1 MKVCATSG
9 MSLIGTQLFS
19 QPMIERSFTCRSVRA
34 IRAVCVVLA
43 MALFLVVTTISPVIA
58 QNAIAGS
65 LDEPNVTPRK
75 IFIMLF
81 LMLGPMKIL
90 MPFVNLT
97 RNAEPVLQRRLATRA
112 VLYSLAAL
120 ALAGLLGRNILEN
133 FEISI
138 PVLAL
143 TGGLILFLVA
153 LRTVL
158 EQSTPQARLKQ
169 DPKSPGTDLALS
181 PLAFPII
188 VTPYGI
194 AAVIVFATLAQD
206 DVTAKLTVASIV
218 LIILLLDWLAML
230 FADVIL
236 RWTGTALQIFTVV
249 LGVTQIALGL
259 QIITHS
265 LSMIGVFAE
274 RGN

>member
-1 MKVCATSG
+1 MIAHSIQCKLAHARVRG
-9 MSLIGTQLFS
+9 LVLGLGTLV
-19 QPMIERSFTCRSVRA
+19 M
-34 IRAVCVVLA
+34 
-43 MALFLVVTTISPVIA
+43 MALMSPALA
-58 QNAIAGS
+58 QTEIPPS
-65 LDEPNVTPRK
+65 LSATNVSARK

-81 LMLGPMKIL
+81 LMLGPIKIL
-90 MPFVNLT
+90 VPFVNLT
-97 RNAEPVLQRRLATRA
+97 RNADPVLRRLLATRA
-112 VLYSLAAL
+112 MLFSLAAL

-133 FEISI
+133 FEISV

-158 EQSTPQARLKQ
+158 EQSLPQSRLKQ
-169 DPKSPGTDLALS
+169 EPILPGTDLALS

-206 DVTAKLTVASIV
+206 DTSAKLTIASIV
-218 LIILLLDWLAML
+218 LVILVLDWLAML
-230 FADVIL
+230 FADAIL
-236 RWTGTALQIFTVV
+236 KWTGTALQVLTVV

-265 LSMIGVFAE
+265 LSLIGVFVE
-274 RGN
+274 RSY